1 MNTVNQGGEAWRKMR
16 KRRKKQKVKLNAPAA
31 PPARTRVLHV
41 RLTEAEQENVAR
53 HAKRVGM
60 VPAVF
65 VRACLHYVMSR
76 EVTP

>member
-1 MNTVNQGGEAWRKMR
+1 MNVVNPGGEAWRKMR
-16 KRRKKQKVKLNAPAA
+16 KRRKKQKVKLNAPAE
-31 PPARTRVLHV
+31 PTRSKVLHV
-41 RLTEAEQENVAR
+41 RLTEAELESVAR

-65 VRACLHYVMSR
+65 VRACLHYVTSR